1 MLHFF
6 EKRHNSNFVRM
17 IKERFKDA
25 EMREE
30 KLRSF
35 WVSLA
40 ENEIWKKLLIKK

>member
-1 MLHFF
+1 
-6 EKRHNSNFVRM
+6 M

-40 ENEIWKKLLIKK
+40 ENEIWENC

>member
-1 MLHFF
+1 
-6 EKRHNSNFVRM
+6 M
-17 IKERFKDA
+17 IKEKFKDA

-40 ENEIWKKLLIKK
+40 ENEIWRKLTVKEK